1 MIPGPNRF
9 SDFALIIYGITSQN
23 EKRVLQLLLKVT
35 TFLLVMFL
43 KTCPISRH
51 FHDSIYIYL
60 KYLLYLHR
68 VASFLLFFPSRIH
81 LCVCVCVCVS
91 NHSCLCHN
99 HHSSHSFLTLNYTCL
114 LSSFCSVFQCVQ
126 FEGPYVAYCETLA
139 QSEWRKTHG
148 ANTGARATHATGTR
162 KSTNLCILTS
172 VC

>member
-1 MIPGPNRF
+1 
-9 SDFALIIYGITSQN
+9 
-23 EKRVLQLLLKVT
+23 
-35 TFLLVMFL
+35 MFL
-43 KTCPISRH
+43 KIRPISRH

-81 LCVCVCVCVS
+81 LCVCVCVCPITLVS
-91 NHSCLCHN
+91 ATITIPAIHF
-99 HHSSHSFLTLNYTCL
+99 SHSITPVFCL
-114 LSSFCSVFQCVQ
+114 LSVLFFQCCQ
-126 FEGPYVAYCETLA
+126 FEGPYVAYCEALA